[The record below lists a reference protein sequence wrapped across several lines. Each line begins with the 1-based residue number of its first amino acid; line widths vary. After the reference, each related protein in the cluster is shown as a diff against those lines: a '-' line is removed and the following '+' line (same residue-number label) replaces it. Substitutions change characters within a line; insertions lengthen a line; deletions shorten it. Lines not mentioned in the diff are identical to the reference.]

1 MSVMQEAIDRS
12 MAGAS
17 ETTRTMFGE
26 GVWSADE
33 VISFINSVRSATI
46 ATANDAGV
54 PHAAVVIAASVDDE
68 IYFTV
73 TPESVMARNLAARS
87 KMAFSVCYADRAIMG
102 QGVAVLVGEA
112 GELQDLMTAL
122 ATTSR
127 TDRFTPPGWE
137 GLMYRIDLRRIFT
150 G

>member
-1 MSVMQEAIDRS
+1 MGVMQEAIDRS

-17 ETTRTMFGE
+17 ETTRAMFGDL
-26 GVWSADE
+26 VWSADE

-54 PHAAVVIAASVDDE
+54 PHAAVVIAACVDDD

-73 TPESVMARNLAARS
+73 TPESVMARNLAARN
-87 KMAFSVCYADRAIMG
+87 KMAFSVCYADKAIMG
-102 QGVAVLVGEA
+102 QGVAVLLGEA
-112 GELQDLMTAL
+112 GELKELMSAL
-122 ATTSR
+122 AKTSKAGG
-127 TDRFTPPGWE
+127 FTPPGWE
-137 GLMYRIDLRRIFT
+137 GMMYRIDLRRIFT